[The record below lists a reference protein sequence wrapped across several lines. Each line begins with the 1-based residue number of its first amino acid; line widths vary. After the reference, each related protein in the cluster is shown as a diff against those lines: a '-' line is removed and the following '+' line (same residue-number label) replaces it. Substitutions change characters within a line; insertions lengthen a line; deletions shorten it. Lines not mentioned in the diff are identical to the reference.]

1 MDAATHPQ
9 LAAADYVVIAF
20 YFVFMTLMS
29 WVFKRFIRNTSD
41 YFRGGG
47 EMLWW
52 MAGAGAFM
60 VSFSAVTFTGMA
72 GKAYTDG
79 PVVMVIFV
87 GNALGFLINYYW
99 FAPISRQTRAVTAM
113 QVVRDRF
120 DRVNEQ
126 FFTWL
131 QIPVG
136 TLYAGLWLMGLCVF
150 VSAGFGWN
158 LNATILITG
167 AVVLI
172 MALVGGSWSVMAGDF
187 VQMLILMPVS
197 LVAAVLALTQ
207 VGGVQTFVQR
217 VPSKFW
223 HWGEAGSWK
232 IIGLWIVATLLQKFV
247 STNSMQ
253 DCSRYLAVKDS
264 KHARWAALLG
274 FALFVIG
281 PAVWFIPPMVAR
293 ILHPDLKALFPG

>member
-1 MDAATHPQ
+1 MLSTY
-9 LAAADYVVIAF
+9 DYIVVAF
-20 YFVFMTLMS
+20 YFIFMTLMS

-72 GKAYTDG
+72 GKAFTDG

-87 GNALGFLINYYW
+87 GNALGFLINYFW
-99 FAPISRQTRAVTAM
+99 FAPVSRQTRAVTAM
-113 QVVRDRF
+113 QVVRNRF

-158 LNATILITG
+158 LDATILITG

-187 VQMLILMPVS
+187 VQMLILMPVTI
-197 LVAAVLALTQ
+197 VAAILALSKI
-207 VGGVQTFVQR
+207 GGVSNFTRQM
-217 VPSKFW
+217 PSHFS
-223 HWGEAGSWK
+223 HWGQIAHGK
-232 IIGLWIVATLLQKFV
+232 IILLWVFAALLQKFI
-247 STNSMQ
+247 STNSMA
-253 DCSRYLAVKDS
+253 DTSRYLAV
-264 KHARWAALLG
+264 
-274 FALFVIG
+274 
-281 PAVWFIPPMVAR
+281 
-293 ILHPDLKALFPG
+293 